1 MATLFVRLPNHV
13 GDAVMTMPALNLLEA
28 AGFKLYLIGKPF
40 VGELFE
46 GTNRRFDPIEGNL
59 LDDIKRIRDLAASV
73 KNPRGILMPN
83 SFGSA
88 LLFKSVGIQST
99 GLATDGRSILLE
111 HAIPEPPRMHEVERF
126 WYVAYEALKA
136 MGIKPPYT
144 KLTKRINMKLAAR
157 NEAGARNLAAKIGLP
172 KRYAILAPIAKGRH
186 EGKEKYWRHFNE
198 LCKPLRDRGI

>member
-73 KNPRGILMPN
+73 KNSRGILMPN

-88 LLFKSVGIQST
+88 LLFKSAGIQST

-157 NEAGARNLAAKIGLP
+157 LPMKP
-172 KRYAILAPIAKGRH
+172 KRLKLLVRTQPSMSRQVSATSPHFAK
-186 EGKEKYWRHFNE
+186 KQ
-198 LCKPLRDRGI
+198 LLSSQTTPA